1 MGEPVAWLVDTRLE
15 RDTSS
20 EKQGQLDGR
29 AIHRRKDG
37 CFRRNRTVCGA
48 RLQFVPPHDFLLSR
62 GKIVRYQPAVGRA
75 ASRKRRR
82 MLTIRNV
89 CQFPLICFGLVL
101 LRAAIFRRTGPFC
114 SSNSNSSV
122 RAVFVSTA
130 AEGFEWNNLCLW
142 WSLSLSRPVSVL
154 FIYPHP
160 LNGASRQRGQSLVN
174 NSTNPRVVC
183 RRRYCCRHRRRGYSN

>member
-1 MGEPVAWLVDTRLE
+1 MG
-15 RDTSS
+15 
-20 EKQGQLDGR
+20 GQSIGGR
-29 AIHRRKDG
+29 MDA
-37 CFRRNRTVCGA
+37 
-48 RLQFVPPHDFLLSR
+48 FVGTEQS
-62 GKIVRYQPAVGRA
+62 VGRVYSSCRRMTFCWVEGKLYVTSQQSGGRQV
-75 ASRKRRR
+75 SRKRRR
-82 MLTIRNV
+82 TLTIRNV

-142 WSLSLSRPVSVL
+142 WSLSLSQPVSVL
-154 FIYPHP
+154 FVYPHP